1 MADNDSSPCS
11 SGRDEYSDPLEIAAR
26 DTSCKVML
34 LYIYPTSHVASE
46 ILHVQVMLPQDH
58 KHVSNVL
65 FIWTLSCDC
74 LSNYCNI
81 SKGP

>member
-1 MADNDSSPCS
+1 MVILKRSAVIIKKLKMADNDSSPCS

-26 DTSCKVML
+26 AGARLSTPD
-34 LYIYPTSHVASE
+34 I
-46 ILHVQVMLPQDH
+46 
-58 KHVSNVL
+58 
-65 FIWTLSCDC
+65 SCDC